1 MTTFFRDYNKAEQT
15 RNANAAA
22 DPDWHYTLHSVPV
35 RSGTR
40 QAWIIE
46 IRDED
51 KTLIGTL

>member
-1 MTTFFRDYNKAEQT
+1 MTTFFRDYDKAEQI

-22 DPDWHYTLHSVPV
+22 DPDWQYVLYSVPV
-35 RSGTR
+35 RNGTR

-51 KTLIGTL
+51 KTLVGTL

>member
-1 MTTFFRDYNKAEQT
+1 MTTFFRNYEKAEQI

-22 DPDWHYTLHSVPV
+22 DPDWQYTLAALPV
-35 RSGTR
+35 RNGTR

>member
-1 MTTFFRDYNKAEQT
+1 MTTFFRNYEKAEQI

-22 DPDWHYTLHSVPV
+22 DPDWQYILQSLMVNK
-35 RSGTR
+35 GTR

>member
-1 MTTFFRDYNKAEQT
+1 MTTCFRDYDKAEQI

-22 DPDWHYTLHSVPV
+22 DPDWYYTLYAVPV
-35 RSGTR
+35 RNGTR